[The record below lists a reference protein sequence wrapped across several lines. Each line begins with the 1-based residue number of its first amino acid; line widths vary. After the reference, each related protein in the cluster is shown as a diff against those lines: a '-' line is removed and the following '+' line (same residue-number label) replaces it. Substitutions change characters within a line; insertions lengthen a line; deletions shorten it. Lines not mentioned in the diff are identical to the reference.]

1 MARVLAGRH
10 PQPVTWPS
18 SRVESAAVPIA
29 PSQLAA
35 LDPCP
40 CEGCRFALRCDTEH
54 LACLAFSLFMAGKS
68 PVRWGT
74 APRVPTRERYEAL
87 LGGVS

>member
-1 MARVLAGRH
+1 
-10 PQPVTWPS
+10 
-18 SRVESAAVPIA
+18 VPIA
-29 PSQLAA
+29 RSELNA
-35 LDPCP
+35 LDPSP
-40 CEGCRFALRCDTEH
+40 CEGCRLALRCDTEH

-87 LGGVS
+87 IG

>member
-1 MARVLAGRH
+1 MI
-10 PQPVTWPS
+10 WS
-18 SRVESAAVPIA
+18 SPRVESAAVPIA
-29 PSQLAA
+29 RSELNA

-40 CEGCRFALRCDTEH
+40 CEGCRLAVRCDTEH

-74 APRVPTRERYEAL
+74 APRVPTRERYEAV
-87 LGGVS
+87 LGQIG